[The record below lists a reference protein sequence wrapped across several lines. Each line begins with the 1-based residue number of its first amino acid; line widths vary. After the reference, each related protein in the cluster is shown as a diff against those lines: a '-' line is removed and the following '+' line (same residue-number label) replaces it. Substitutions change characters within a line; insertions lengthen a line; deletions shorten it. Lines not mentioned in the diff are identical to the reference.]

1 MIPVIEHLVDEVT
14 ADDGSVEQVYNYLV
28 YQWSSPPVVARA
40 YLDEPHTVS
49 ITTGDPNPEIMAY
62 LRGRYARIQRLGR
75 EGYRVVEG
83 S

>member
-1 MIPVIEHLVDEVT
+1 MTPVIEHLVDEIT

-28 YQWSSPPVVARA
+28 YHWPNPRVVARA
-40 YLDEPHTVS
+40 YLHEPHTVA

-75 EGYRVVEG
+75 DGYQLVEE
-83 S
+83 